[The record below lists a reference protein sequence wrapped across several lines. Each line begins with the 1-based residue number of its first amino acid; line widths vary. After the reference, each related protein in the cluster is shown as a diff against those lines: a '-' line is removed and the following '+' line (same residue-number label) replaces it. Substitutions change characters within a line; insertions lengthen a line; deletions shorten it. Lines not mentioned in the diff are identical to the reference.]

1 MGKIIRVWYGLA
13 EKKHADDYSDHVKND
28 IFPLFSKMRG
38 NLGAKVLRRDVD
50 EGVEFAVITAW
61 DSMEAI
67 REFAKDDIDK
77 AVVAQVAQPY
87 FIKYDRHVSH
97 FTVASELGNFD

>member
-13 EKKHADDYSDHVKND
+13 KSKHADDYTRHVNND
-28 IFPLFSKMRG
+28 IFPLFLKMPG

-61 DSMEAI
+61 DTIEAI
-67 REFAKDDIDK
+67 KEFAKDDIDK
-77 AVVAQVAQPY
+77 AVVAEVAQPY
-87 FIKYDRHVSH
+87 FIRFDKHVSH
-97 FTVASELGNFD
+97 FTVDSELGNFD

>member
-1 MGKIIRVWYGLA
+1 MSKIIRIWYGLA
-13 EKKHADDYSDHVKND
+13 NRDHADDYNSHVKND

-38 NLGAKVLRRDVD
+38 NIGAKVLRREVD

-67 REFAKDDIDK
+67 KEFAKDDIDK
-77 AVVAQVAQPY
+77 AVVAEIAHTY
-87 FIKYDRHVSH
+87 FIRYDKHVSH
-97 FTVASELGNFD
+97 FTVDSERGNFY

>member
-1 MGKIIRVWYGLA
+1 MGKIVRVWYGLA
-13 EKKHADDYSDHVKND
+13 ENKHANDYSEHVKND

-67 REFAKDDIDK
+67 KEFAKDDLEK
-77 AVVAQVAQPY
+77 AVVATAAQPY
-87 FIKYDRHVSH
+87 FIKYDKHVSH
-97 FTVASELGNFD
+97 FTVDSEMGNFE

>member
-1 MGKIIRVWYGLA
+1 MSKIIRVWYGLA
-13 EKKHADDYSDHVKND
+13 KSKHADSYGNHVKND
-28 IFPLFSKMRG
+28 IFPLFSKMQG

-67 REFAKDDIDK
+67 KKFAKDDIDK
-77 AVVAQVAQPY
+77 AVVAEAAQPY
-87 FIKYDRHVSH
+87 FIRYDKHVSH
-97 FTVASELGNFD
+97 FTVDSELGNFD

>member
-13 EKKHADDYSDHVKND
+13 EREHADSYASHVKND

-38 NLGAKVLRRDVD
+38 NLGAKVLRRNVD

-61 DSMEAI
+61 DSMDAI
-67 REFAKDDIDK
+67 KEFAKDDIDK
-77 AVVAQVAQPY
+77 AVVAEVAQPY
-87 FIKYDRHVSH
+87 FIRYDKHVSH
-97 FTVASELGNFD
+97 FTVDNELGNFD